1 MISYGAFG
9 GLWMTLETG
18 VCLWTSPDTGRST
31 VRSALRRPPARGSA
45 GSPESTAHHEPMSTS
60 LTTDVYTVI
69 ADLDEAVVASLA
81 ERIEI
86 RAADPRQRR
95 LWTDFLARA
104 QFSGDRVLEVG
115 SGTGVIAAMIADR
128 PGVGQ
133 VVGIDPSPIFVERAR
148 RRRADVQFE
157 VGDGRALSF
166 PDHSFDTVVFS
177 TTLCHVPEPERALA
191 EAFRVLRPGGRL
203 MVYDGDYNTV
213 TVAIDPLDPLQN
225 CVQAAVR
232 RLVHDPWLVRRLRS
246 LVHAAGFGV
255 GELRS
260 HGHLEVEDPAYALNL
275 ITLGA
280 QTLAAAGAI
289 TASTAEALQVEA
301 QARIAEDRFF
311 CFIGYASL
319 LAQRP

>member
-115 SGTGVIAAMIADR
+115 SGTGVIAA
-128 PGVGQ
+128 
-133 VVGIDPSPIFVERAR
+133 FVERAR